1 MYEEFMDFCED
12 RSKELAYDIKTGKE
26 QVADLEATI
35 AKETADIEAL
45 NTKIEELGASNAE
58 ADAQLTEATNTRQK
72 EAADFAAEEK
82 ELMETLDALARA
94 IAILQREMGGAS
106 FAQIQA
112 AGNSIVGA
120 LSAMVDAS
128 ALSSKDATRLTALVQ
143 SSSSSDDQDMELG
156 APDAAVYENHS
167 GNIIDTLENLQEKAE
182 SQLAELRKTETSAIH
197 AYEMQKQSL
206 EDQVKFATKDM
217 EDAKSNLASCSE
229 EKATAEGDL
238 ATTSKDL
245 AQDEKS
251 LEDLKNDC
259 MAKATD
265 YEAATKSRGEELK
278 ALAEA
283 KKVLSEMTG
292 GAADLTYSLSQVSLL
307 QLSSASAG

>member
-1 MYEEFMDFCED
+1 MHWHAPLLFCRGSWAEHLLL
-12 RSKELAYDIKTGKE
+12 RCRL
-26 QVADLEATI
+26 L
-35 AKETADIEAL
+35 ETAL
-45 NTKIEELGASNAE
+45 ST
-58 ADAQLTEATNTRQK
+58 LT
-72 EAADFAAEEK
+72 
-82 ELMETLDALARA
+82 
-94 IAILQREMGGAS
+94 
-106 FAQIQA
+106 
-112 AGNSIVGA
+112 
-120 LSAMVDAS
+120 AMVDAS

-143 SSSSSDDQDMELG
+143 SSSASDDQDMELG

-182 SQLAELRKTETSAIH
+182 KQLAELRQTETSAIH

-206 EDQVKFATKDM
+206 EDQIKFATQDM
-217 EDAKSNLASCSE
+217 DDAKSNLASCSE

-265 YEAATKSRGEELK
+265 YEAATKSRAEELR

-292 GAADLTYSLSQVSLL
+292 GAADLTYGLAQVSFL
-307 QLSSASAG
+307 QFSSTESSPGFDAVRFVRRLAQKQ